1 MSWRGGRRRVGGPRA
16 GGGGASRRHPSWR
29 RWALLAAALALVA
42 AGLWLTLTDL
52 HPDLPSLQRRPP
64 VVTPR
69 RAEAT
74 NGETGN
80 SKSGTERRA
89 RENSRRRPQQRDAPP
104 RPPGQLALVI
114 DDLGRSVDEVAALEA
129 LGVPLSYSV
138 LPYEAQTAEVVAR
151 LQSERREILCHL
163 PMEPANANDPGPG
176 ALRQAMD
183 LDSLAAATDRA
194 LARVPGAV
202 GANNHMGSE
211 LTTDRA
217 AMGTVL
223 DVLQRHGL
231 FFLDS
236 RTSAGSVGFALA
248 RSLGLPAAE
257 RDVFLDD
264 DPDPAA
270 IRREV
275 ARFLER
281 SRERGAAIAIAHPR
295 PTTLEVLREELPKAK
310 ADGFTFVPVSFLL
323 DRSGQPL

>member
-1 MSWRGGRRRVGGPRA
+1 MVNAGGRRRVGARRT
-16 GGGGASRRHPSWR
+16 GGGGASRRHPGWW
-29 RWALLAAALALVA
+29 RWALLAAALALVG
-42 AGLWLTLTDL
+42 AGLWLALADL
-52 HPDLPSLQRRPP
+52 HPTRPP

-69 RAEAT
+69 RVEAAD
-74 NGETGN
+74 GERGN
-80 SKSGTERRA
+80 VKARAPRRA
-89 RENSRRRPQQRDAPP
+89 REHRRRSRAQQGNDASPP
-104 RPPGQLALVI
+104 ARPPGQLALVI
-114 DDLGRSVDEVAALEA
+114 DDLGRSVDDVAALEA

-138 LPYEAQTAEVVAR
+138 LPYEAETAAVVAR
-151 LQSERREILCHL
+151 LRAERRELLCHL
-163 PMEPANANDPGPG
+163 PMEPANAHDPGPG

-183 LDSLAAATDRA
+183 LDALAAATDRA
-194 LARVPGAV
+194 LAQVPGAV

-211 LTTDRA
+211 LTTDRE

-236 RTSAGSVGFALA
+236 RTSAESVGFTLA
-248 RSLGLPAAE
+248 RSLGLPTAE

-270 IRREV
+270 IRREI
-275 ARFLER
+275 ARFLAR

-310 ADGFTFVPVSFLL
+310 AEGFTFVPVSFLL
-323 DRSGQPL
+323 DRGGQPL

>member
-1 MSWRGGRRRVGGPRA
+1 MPNPGGRRRVGAPRPSN
-16 GGGGASRRHPSWR
+16 GGGSWRHPSWR
-29 RWALLAAALALVA
+29 RWALLAAALAVA
-42 AGLWLTLTDL
+42 GVGLWWALAG
-52 HPDLPSLQRRPP
+52 PEASRPP
-64 VVTPR
+64 VRRATA

-74 NGETGN
+74 RGPRKGEGARR
-80 SKSGTERRA
+80 SAQRRER
-89 RENSRRRPQQRDAPP
+89 QQRRSEPKRGGPEGPA
-104 RPPGQLALVI
+104 GQLALVI
-114 DDLGRSVDEVAALEA
+114 DDLGRSVDEIVALEA

-151 LQSERREILCHL
+151 LRAERREILCHL
-163 PMEPANANDPGPG
+163 PMEPANAHDPGPG
-176 ALRQAMD
+176 SLRRAMD

-264 DPDPAA
+264 SADPEA
-270 IRREV
+270 IRAQVVRWL
-275 ARFLER
+275 AR
-281 SRERGAAIAIAHPR
+281 SRERGAAVAIGHPR
-295 PTTLEVLREELPKAK
+295 PTTLDVLREELPKAK
-310 ADGFTFVPVSFLL
+310 AEGFTFVPVSFLL
-323 DRSGQPL
+323 DRGGQPL

>member
-1 MSWRGGRRRVGGPRA
+1 MGARRA
-16 GGGGASRRHPSWR
+16 GNGGDSWRHPSWR
-29 RWALLAAALALVA
+29 RWASLAAALAVAA
-42 AGLWLTLTDL
+42 AGLWLAIGR
-52 HPDLPSLQRRPP
+52 PQESRPP
-64 VVTPR
+64 VKGPST
-69 RAEAT
+69 RAEGKRGA
-74 NGETGN
+74 GQGA
-80 SKSGTERRA
+80 RA
-89 RENSRRRPQQRDAPP
+89 RGRSERGEQLDAREGERPRPQPKRDGAAG
-104 RPPGQLALVI
+104 PPGQLALVI
-114 DDLGRSVDEVAALEA
+114 DDLGRSVDEVVALEA

-151 LQSERREILCHL
+151 LQTEHREILCHL
-163 PMEPANANDPGPG
+163 PMEPANSHDPGPG
-176 ALRQAMD
+176 SLRQAMD
-183 LDSLAAATDRA
+183 PDSLAAATDRA

-236 RTSAGSVGFALA
+236 RTSAESVGFALA

-264 DPDPAA
+264 SGDPTA
-270 IRREV
+270 IRAQF
-275 ARFLER
+275 ARFLAR
-281 SRERGAAIAIAHPR
+281 SRERGAAVAIGHPR

-310 ADGFTFVPVSFLL
+310 AEGFTFVPVSFLL

>member
-1 MSWRGGRRRVGGPRA
+1 MGGPRA
-16 GGGGASRRHPSWR
+16 GNGAAWRHPSWR
-29 RWALLAAALALVA
+29 RWALLAATLAIIG
-42 AGLWLTLTDL
+42 AGLWLALGDF
-52 HPDLPSLQRRPP
+52 HPKRPP
-64 VVTPR
+64 VVAPR
-69 RAEAT
+69 AGK
-74 NGETGN
+74 GEGRESTAAGEPAPERQRQRPR
-80 SKSGTERRA
+80 SGSGERREHGEA
-89 RENSRRRPQQRDAPP
+89 KGSAI

-114 DDLGRSVDEVAALEA
+114 DDLGRSVDEVVELES
-129 LGVPLSYSV
+129 LGVPLTYSV
-138 LPYEAQTAEVVAR
+138 LPYEAQTAEVVAQ
-151 LQSERREILCHL
+151 LQAEHREILCHL
-163 PMEPANANDPGPG
+163 PMEPANSHDPGPG

-264 DPDPAA
+264 AADPAA
-270 IRREV
+270 IRAQV
-275 ARFLER
+275 ARWLAR
-281 SRERGAAIAIAHPR
+281 SRERGAAVAIGHPR

-323 DRSGQPL
+323 DRGGQPL